1 MKTVEQIVD
10 AISMHGCRSDWV
22 DALHQYGEQVAE
34 RVTERDCV
42 AICAYCEGNYPY
54 TQTGMHSFR
63 GTYQECLAL
72 AIRAA
77 QRKEREG

>member
-10 AISMHGCRSDWV
+10 AISMHGCRSDWI

-34 RVTERDCV
+34 RVTDGDC
-42 AICAYCEGNYPY
+42 AIAE
-54 TQTGMHSFR
+54 HFLVR
-63 GTYQECLAL
+63 GTALAITR

-77 QRKEREG
+77 MAKEREG